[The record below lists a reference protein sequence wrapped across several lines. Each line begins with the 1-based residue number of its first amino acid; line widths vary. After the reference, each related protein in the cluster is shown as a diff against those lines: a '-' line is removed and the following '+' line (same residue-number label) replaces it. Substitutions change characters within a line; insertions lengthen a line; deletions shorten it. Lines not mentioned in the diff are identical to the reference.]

1 MAVGDQEKFRPTHGP
16 RDPIKDFL
24 TQRALQTQL
33 FTLSH
38 SGEVST
44 FEFLES
50 FKDHQGMADVH
61 DHGCLKVGWRQYMF
75 DLLQAKQHDKTT
87 KRSVYRGGSRNNPY
101 LQDAGVSVEFTTTI
115 RPAIMAE
122 NIMMLRQEIADEWM
136 ADLKLI
142 ASEND
147 ELMRHHLAMV
157 TEQEDPEENKIYS
170 QLTLDDNSTP
180 LRKSNYDLL
189 CKMVTEYAAVNT
201 VKEMKNRRSEEVA
214 GRWLQKYMDTTAKPL
229 FVKANTG
236 LGQRDVGKT
245 FLQGLLKETPK
256 VVRGTL
262 RDVDE
267 VTLVDPLDIAARI
280 MAERQVLA
288 DSWVESLEET
298 EEDNLKL
305 RRDLV
310 ESCFQA
316 SLASFLPIIPLAD
329 RDYE

>member
-1 MAVGDQEKFRPTHGP
+1 M
-16 RDPIKDFL
+16 
-24 TQRALQTQL
+24 
-33 FTLSH
+33 
-38 SGEVST
+38 
-44 FEFLES
+44 
-50 FKDHQGMADVH
+50 H

-75 DLLQAKQHDKTT
+75 DLLQAVRDPPRPRAPPARGSLVSISCSMRPMGRIDAPAPDLDAPGEQKQHDKTT